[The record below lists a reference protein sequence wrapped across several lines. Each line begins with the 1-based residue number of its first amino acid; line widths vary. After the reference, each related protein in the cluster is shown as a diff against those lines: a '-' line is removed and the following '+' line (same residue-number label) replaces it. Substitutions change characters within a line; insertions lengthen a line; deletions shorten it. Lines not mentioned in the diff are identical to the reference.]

1 MRFMS
6 EEYQN
11 YLIQVGRYSPLFS
24 TDEAP
29 LIQYRTAEKIFCKS
43 FELEDIGRKD
53 ASFDARQD
61 DLGIGIK
68 TFVMHNKNKRE
79 KIAEFVKDAPLLK
92 DLSGITL
99 AKELSNLRNKR
110 IAKHREQYNISKSIY
125 HLVTRTIKKIRVF
138 ECAYNFI
145 DIDSLKIQRDNS
157 KNFWFID
164 NSTGTE
170 YSFLRSKTTLSQNFI
185 LPDQDQVVEMDVDYV
200 YSIDQILSFGKK
212 PLASS

>member
-11 YLIQVGRYSPLFS
+11 YLIQVARYSPLFS

-29 LIQYRTAEKIFCKS
+29 LIKYRTAEKIFCKS

>member
-11 YLIQVGRYSPLFS
+11 NLIQVARFSPLFS

-145 DIDSLKIQRDNS
+145 DIDSLADR
-157 KNFWFID
+157 
-164 NSTGTE
+164 G
-170 YSFLRSKTTLSQNFI
+170 LS
-185 LPDQDQVVEMDVDYV
+185 LSDLQDLVWEDEDEDYAEKSSINLVSRAELSEIMNQQDVV
-200 YSIDQILSFGKK
+200 LSF
-212 PLASS
+212 

>member
-11 YLIQVGRYSPLFS
+11 NLIQVARFSPFFS
-24 TDEAP
+24 TNKTP
-29 LIQYRTAEKIFCKS
+29 LIQSRTAEMIFCKS
-43 FELEDIGRKD
+43 FEVEDIGRKD

-68 TFVMHNKNKRE
+68 TFGLNKKNKRE
-79 KIAEFVKDAPLLK
+79 KIAEFAKDAPLLK
-92 DLSGITL
+92 DLSGINL

-164 NSTGTE
+164 KSTGTE